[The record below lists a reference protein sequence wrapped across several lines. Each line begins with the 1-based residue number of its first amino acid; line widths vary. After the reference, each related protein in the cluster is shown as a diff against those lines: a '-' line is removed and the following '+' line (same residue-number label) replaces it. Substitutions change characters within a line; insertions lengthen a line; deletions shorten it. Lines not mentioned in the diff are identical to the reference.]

1 MVCIGPIMGGAKFLG
16 WVTLAVA
23 ALVCGTVFVAIS
35 KTPETVTADQ
45 LADERS
51 RLDPVVGQKFELGV
65 LKGEPV
71 LLVALGTCLGCA
83 VQKADF
89 TVLKDIGTFKVIGV
103 YEKNAELE
111 NVSDAYPW
119 LEVAEDTDGAHK
131 SLNSYWT
138 PRVYAFDKS
147 GTLVAFQR
155 SGEDLN
161 VFLSRMGVAH

>member
-1 MVCIGPIMGGAKFLG
+1 MGGAKFLG
-16 WVTLAVA
+16 WVTLIVA
-23 ALVCGTVFVAIS
+23 ALVCGTVFLAIRS
-35 KTPETVTADQ
+35 APETVTADQ

-51 RLDPVVGQKFELGV
+51 RQDPSVGESFKLGV

-71 LLVALGTCLGCA
+71 LLVTLGTCLGCA
-83 VQKADF
+83 VQKTDF
-89 TVLKDIGTFKVIGV
+89 SVLKDVRSFKVIGV

-119 LEVAEDTDGAHK
+119 LEVAEDSDGAHQ

-138 PRVYAFDKS
+138 PRVYAFDEA
-147 GTLVAFQR
+147 GTLLAMQR

-161 VFLSRMGVAH
+161 GFLSRMGVPH